1 MPNPTNLEQKRS
13 TVTSTPTPNSART
26 VSYHKFEIEKDAKNE
41 AYSFIL
47 SHGLFKEFAEF
58 CKTYHSCN
66 PHKDCVKSLLSK
78 L

>member
-1 MPNPTNLEQKRS
+1 MPNFNGIREGKKYINAQS
-13 TVTSTPTPNSART
+13 TPNSART
-26 VSYHKFEIEKDAKNE
+26 VSYHEFEIEKDAKNE

-66 PHKDCVKSLLSK
+66 PHKDCVKSLLYK